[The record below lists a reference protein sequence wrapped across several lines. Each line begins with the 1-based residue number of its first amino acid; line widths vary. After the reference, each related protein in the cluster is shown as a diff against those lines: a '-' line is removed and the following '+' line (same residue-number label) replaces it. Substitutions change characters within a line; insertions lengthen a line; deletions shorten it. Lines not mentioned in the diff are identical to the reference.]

1 MKMLCLVE
9 SDHGVNIM
17 GLDRDYIIERL
28 SDGVDKGHV
37 KLGGTYLPDLKKV
50 SKAKAVQTK
59 MKKNKSTEQETAV
72 N

>member
-17 GLDRDYIIERL
+17 GMDRDYIIGRL

-37 KLGGTYLPDLKKV
+37 KLGGTYLPDLKQF
-50 SKAKAVQTK
+50 SKMEAARKA
-59 MKKNKSTEQETAV
+59 EQEADSV